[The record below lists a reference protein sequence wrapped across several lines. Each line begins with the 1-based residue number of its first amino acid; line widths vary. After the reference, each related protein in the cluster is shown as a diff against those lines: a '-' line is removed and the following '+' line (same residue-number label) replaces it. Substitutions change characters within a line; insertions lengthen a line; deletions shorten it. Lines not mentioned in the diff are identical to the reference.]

1 MKSVQQ
7 EVVLLLNRDVAVQK
21 CLQKNLL
28 NVRAL
33 AQYLIKEYD
42 LNFSIDAVIS
52 AIRRYD
58 AEVSE
63 VKTEEK
69 ELKKV
74 FLEMSIYTKDAVTRI
89 VLKDKTFPIIA
100 EDFLGKKRLRENFRL
115 IKGKEN
121 VTLIVS
127 QKDIEQKLSLFK
139 SQDIIL
145 LQKNLSEIRMDFGKD
160 VTKIKGLLSRLAGE
174 LTIRGINIE
183 DIIFSSPDILL
194 YIQEKYMI
202 KALEAIKGMKE

>member
-121 VTLIVS
+121 VTLI
-127 QKDIEQKLSLFK
+127 SL
-139 SQDIIL
+139 L
-145 LQKNLSEIRMDFGKD
+145 
-160 VTKIKGLLSRLAGE
+160 
-174 LTIRGINIE
+174 
-183 DIIFSSPDILL
+183 
-194 YIQEKYMI
+194 
-202 KALEAIKGMKE
+202 